1 MSHNAKRAGYP
12 YSRNRVILSAII
24 AILSMFLAITL
35 LLDETSLLL
44 YFFFSTL
51 IVAAIT
57 FFIKKRLY
65 PLLVSENLQSKT
77 EKEKKLA
84 SWKTLLITASM
95 LIGSILIPLLLAR
108 VLSGPAWIIMI
119 TSFMSGVSISEIVLY
134 IKASSK
140 R

>member
-1 MSHNAKRAGYP
+1 MSHNAKRTGYP

-35 LLDETSLLL
+35 LLDETSLLP
-44 YFFFSTL
+44 YFFLSTL
-51 IVAAIT
+51 MVAAIT
-57 FFIKKRLY
+57 FIIKRHLY
-65 PLLVSENLQSKT
+65 PLLVSEDLQSKT

-84 SWKTLLITASM
+84 SWKILLITAFM

-134 IKASSK
+134 IQASSK

>member
-1 MSHNAKRAGYP
+1 MSHNAKRTGYP

-44 YFFFSTL
+44 YFSLSTL

-65 PLLVSENLQSKT
+65 PLLISENLQSKT

-84 SWKTLLITASM
+84 SWKTLLITAFM